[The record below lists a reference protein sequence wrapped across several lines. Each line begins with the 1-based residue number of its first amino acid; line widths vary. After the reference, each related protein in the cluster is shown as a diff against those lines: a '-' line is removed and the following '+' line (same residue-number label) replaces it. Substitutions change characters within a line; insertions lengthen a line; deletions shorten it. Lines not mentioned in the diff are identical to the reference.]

1 MPVYNPTDRSTYAL
15 YVSSGGQ
22 RVALGADLNAVFNLP
37 TVKVETAQVNTQQDA
52 KRLTWTGPAKL
63 EAQAAKAIAL
73 PAYASRT
80 ARCSSTPSCRCAA
93 RQGPVGME
101 TVELDASAVF
111 QQLAGKGKQ
120 TVKIPLACFSAQGLR
135 WRP

>member
-1 MPVYNPTDRSTYAL
+1 VYNPTDRSTYAL

-37 TVKVETAQVNTQQDA
+37 TVKVETAQINTQQDA

-63 EAQAAKAIAL
+63 EAQASKAIKL
-73 PAYASRT
+73 PAYAGGRR
-80 ARCSSTPSCRCAA
+80 AAVRRHRAGCAA

-101 TVELDASAVF
+101 TVELDASPVF
-111 QQLAGKGKQ
+111 QQAGRQGQADGQDSAGLLQRKGW
-120 TVKIPLACFSAQGLR
+120 R
-135 WRP
+135 WRL